1 MADEFRPFNQE
12 TDPNYNREPGVAVIP
27 GSNYAREMERF
38 EQFPSKWGSS
48 PGNPYEKREFPKMLY
63 RAELFNGKIACM
75 AAPPQSQDFVDPREM
90 ERAEE
95 KARRFTEQCQ
105 LTVNDEEEMQ
115 RAMESGWR
123 HSAKDACTYLEARED
138 EKGQVTVHR
147 EYEDRNMGE
156 GAKREIAE
164 ERDARGG
171 AHIPEMPRR
180 RGRPKGSKNK
190 PAA

>member
-1 MADEFRPFNQE
+1 M
-12 TDPNYNREPGVAVIP
+12 AVIIKEVQ
-27 GSNYAREMERF
+27 GSRT
-38 EQFPSKWGSS
+38 
-48 PGNPYEKREFPKMLY
+48 L
-63 RAELFNGKIACM
+63 
-75 AAPPQSQDFVDPREM
+75 
-90 ERAEE
+90 
-95 KARRFTEQCQ
+95 RRFIHLPAEIH
-105 LTVNDEEEMQ
+105 
-115 RAMESGWR
+115 AG
-123 HSAKDACTYLEARED
+123 HSAWVPPIYVDERNYFNPQKNKAFSYCDTLLLLAHRDGKVVGRIMGIINNRHNSYRQEKTARFGYLEARED